1 MPKSQT
7 PVKGWRK
14 GFGSAKEG
22 RNSASVLA
30 LIPVPLGPGAMGA
43 PEPEEPPRRLEA
55 SRNSTTR
62 LRDTVKMMKRGRV

>member
-1 MPKSQT
+1 MKSQT
-7 PVKGWRK
+7 PAKGWKK
-14 GFGSAKEG
+14 GFGSAKE
-22 RNSASVLA
+22 RNSTSALA

-43 PEPEEPPRRLEA
+43 PELEEPPRRLEA